1 MRILASQ
8 VTPRVRFRVSA
19 DTTVRPD
26 TVFLRSRTPS
36 GDAFLASV
44 FTVLPLVAK
53 GALPPPPKDRF
64 VIGGLAGGPERPKV
78 DLPPPGA
85 HSGHVL
91 LAPPCCSQS

>member
-44 FTVLPLVAK
+44 FTVFPLVAK

-64 VIGGLAGGPERPKV
+64 VIGGMAGGRTAVKHV
-78 DLPPPGA
+78 TSGNPPNPCA
-85 HSGHVL
+85 RIDRLS
-91 LAPPCCSQS
+91 LASA